1 MIMDIHSILEEIV
14 ERLRPLDPDRIILF
28 GSYAWGVPGPDSDLD
43 VFVVTNDDWVPKTFR
58 DTLDLERKVKLPLT
72 DLRSAYPID
81 LIVQTEAM
89 YSRFVQKTGSLSR
102 QIIDEGIVLY
112 ARSHN

>member
-1 MIMDIHSILEEIV
+1 MDVEFILHEIV

-43 VFVVTNDDWVPKTFR
+43 VFVVTNDDRVPKTFR

-72 DLRSAYPID
+72 DLRNAYPID
-81 LIVQTEAM
+81 LIVQTRPM
-89 YSRFVQKTGSLSR
+89 YEQLQSNGGSFCRELLQKGR
-102 QIIDEGIVLY
+102 VLY
-112 ARSHN
+112 AK